1 MRLKLAKRGF
11 EVVGVKNN
19 ARKLSDRKTASA
31 CNIEKGCG
39 VRDSIYDKPDHYTTV
54 IAKSAVQGN
63 EVQEEETYET
73 MEPDPDIYSTME
85 ELEDTDNLYVITED
99 GVREE
104 TYEALED
111 ITYTTVTVSTTVA
124 TMPRGCGERESG
136 LYDN

>member
-1 MRLKLAKRGF
+1 MLKCRNLAKTMRLKRGF

-19 ARKLSDRKTASA
+19 ARKLSDRKPTSA

-39 VRDSIYDKPDHYTTV
+39 VRDSIYDKPDHYTTIV
-54 IAKSAVQGN
+54 AKSAVQGD

-73 MEPDPDIYSTME
+73 MELDPDIYSTME
-85 ELEDTDNLYVITED
+85 E
-99 GVREE
+99 
-104 TYEALED
+104 LED

-136 LYDN
+136 LYDNA